1 MSEFT
6 PSDVYAHVELV
17 LGELELLRQ
26 EMGRPK
32 DSRPELGLSQAQAR
46 NSFFEALTLFRKA
59 DRLCFERTG
68 EQAALAHPPP
78 GGEIQPTHVRAVVD
92 IALTRLRQVK
102 HKLGVTEGATV
113 PGRVDGKK
121 PADVVKLLTKAN
133 RQLNLMLE
141 QPFSPNDVYQ
151 LMTMAVGYTAVLLG
165 RADTKAKLE
174 LPAFER
180 KKRPGDVYKRVW
192 TCLGKLDRVME
203 TIGQPMM
210 DVAET
215 QIPVEQISPSDVYDL
230 ASLLL
235 AEVVYLHSRVPS
247 LGPPAASEFYEVG
260 HKLPAH
266 VFQMVGYL
274 EAHLDA
280 LAAAVAKDPKVL
292 G

>member
-1 MSEFT
+1 MSEIT

-17 LGELELLRQ
+17 LGEIELLRQ

-32 DSRPELGLSQAQAR
+32 ESRAELSLEQAQPR
-46 NSFFEALTLFRKA
+46 NCFFEALTLFRKA

-78 GGEIQPTHVRAVVD
+78 SGDIQPMHVRAVVD
-92 IALTRLRQVK
+92 VALTRLRQVK
-102 HKLGVTEGATV
+102 NKLGVTEGAAT

-121 PADVVKLLTKAN
+121 PGDVLKLLTRAN

-151 LMTMAVGYTAVLLG
+151 LVTMSVGYTSVVLG
-165 RADTKAKLE
+165 KADAKARLS

-180 KKRPGDVYKRVW
+180 KKRPGDCYNRIRD
-192 TCLGKLDRVME
+192 CLTKVDTVMS
-203 TIGQPMM
+203 TIGQPAMN
-210 DVAET
+210 VGEG
-215 QIPVEQISPSDVYDL
+215 QVPVEQIVPSDCYDL

-235 AEVVYLHSRVPS
+235 SEVVYLHSRVPA
-247 LGPPAASEFYEVG
+247 LGPPSASEFYEVG

-266 VFQMVGYL
+266 VFQMLGYL

-280 LAAAVAKDPKVL
+280 LVAAVQKDAKAL